1 MGSVAAA
8 AMDAHMVF
16 VYGSLMA
23 DEVLHVLLNRVPQ
36 SSSAILNN
44 HHRCS
49 IKGRVYPAI
58 IPVENKSVEGRVLY
72 EVTQPELE
80 ILDKF
85 EAVEYE
91 RRTVEVSLPVEKK
104 VQVNAYVWG
113 NKDDPVLYGEW
124 DFEEWKKSHMGDFVK
139 MTAEFMKEVLQ
150 PDSKTR
156 IASKDRFTSPI
167 INEPATSAAVAMNGA
182 SNDGHKVFVY
192 GSLMAD
198 EVVSILL
205 KRVPPSSP
213 AILYGYHRFSI
224 REKVYP
230 AILPVVG
237 DKQVQVHVQGR
248 VLFGITDP
256 ELRVFDAF
264 EDQYERLVLEV
275 SLPEKKLEVN
285 TYIWL
290 KKDDPDLYG
299 EWDVEEWRRLHMSE
313 FLEMTV
319 GFIKELQSATA

>member
-1 MGSVAAA
+1 MGSVAAAA

-23 DEVLHVLLNRVPQ
+23 DEVVHVLLNRVPQ

-44 HHRCS
+44 YHRCG

-58 IPVENKSVEGRVLY
+58 IPMEDKSVEGRVLC
-72 EVTQPELE
+72 EITQPELE
-80 ILDKF
+80 ILDTF

-91 RRTVEVSLPVEKK
+91 RHTVEVSLPEEQK

-113 NKDDPVLYGEW
+113 NKDDPELYGEW
-124 DFEEWKKSHMGDFVK
+124 DFEEWKKSHMSDFVK
-139 MTAEFMKEVLQ
+139 MTAEFMEEVQQ

-156 IASKDRFTSPI
+156 IASKDGFTSPI
-167 INEPATSAAVAMNGA
+167 MNEPATPAAVAMDGG

-213 AILYGYHRFSI
+213 AILYG
-224 REKVYP
+224 
-230 AILPVVG
+230 
-237 DKQVQVHVQGR
+237 
-248 VLFGITDP
+248 
-256 ELRVFDAF
+256 
-264 EDQYERLVLEV
+264 
-275 SLPEKKLEVN
+275 
-285 TYIWL
+285 
-290 KKDDPDLYG
+290 
-299 EWDVEEWRRLHMSE
+299 
-313 FLEMTV
+313 
-319 GFIKELQSATA
+319 